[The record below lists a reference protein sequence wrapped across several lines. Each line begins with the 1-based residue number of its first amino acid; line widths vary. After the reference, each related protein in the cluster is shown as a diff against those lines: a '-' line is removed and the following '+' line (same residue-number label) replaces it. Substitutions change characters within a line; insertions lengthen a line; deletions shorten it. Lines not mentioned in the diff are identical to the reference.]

1 MDVNKTDAVTPA
13 GQSDPRKGDKRG
25 VDDKQEKERDTD
37 DKADE
42 SPWEGSEAF
51 AVAGLLAGDLS
62 PEIQKAFEGLARQIE
77 PLRAEVERAK
87 GREAHFKELA
97 ETHSFLPVP
106 GRREFIRELTH
117 ITQNME
123 KLTSP
128 SLALLHLVN
137 ADDVRRRF
145 GRKALDA
152 MLAHVCAAIE
162 TVLHPTDVVGSL
174 GGNDFGV
181 ILLNADQE
189 QAQTKVG
196 KIVKAVRKQPFPWQG
211 EAISLEAVA
220 GVTGLESNS
229 EPETAIGNADRDL
242 ISDLGAAPAPTKE
255 DTDRE

>member
-1 MDVNKTDAVTPA
+1 MDVNKTDAVIPT
-13 GQSDPRKGDKRG
+13 GQSGPSKE
-25 VDDKQEKERDTD
+25 EKHGGEKPEPEQDTD
-37 DKADE
+37 DQAGG

-51 AVAGLLAGDLS
+51 AVEGLLAGDLS

-106 GRREFIRELTH
+106 GRREFVRELTH
-117 ITQNME
+117 VTQNME
-123 KLTSP
+123 NLTPPP

-162 TVLHPTDVVGSL
+162 TVLHPTDVVGNL

-189 QAQTKVG
+189 QAQTKVD

-211 EAISLEAVA
+211 ETISLEAVA

-229 EPETAIGNADRDL
+229 EPEAAIGNADRDL
-242 ISDLGAAPAPTKE
+242 ISDFGAVPVPTKE
-255 DTDRE
+255 PTDRE